1 MLNILI
7 ADDHELVRR
16 GIRQIL
22 LEEFSL
28 LKIDEVKDASSLVK
42 SALEANWD
50 LIISDIS
57 MPGGGGIDAL
67 PQILDKKPTQKI
79 LIISVYPAEQYII
92 QVLRAG
98 AFGFLNK
105 DTVPEE
111 LINAVKT
118 IFSGH
123 RYIHPSLSE
132 KMGDVIKEKVGL
144 LPHDLL
150 SYGERQVMRQLAS
163 GTPMHDITIKLN
175 ISSETL
181 HQYCRGIMD
190 KTGATTEN
198 EITYYVSKNIL

>member
-16 GIRQIL
+16 GIGQIL

-28 LKIDEVKDASSLVK
+28 LKLDEVKDT
-42 SALEANWD
+42 SALLQTGLEANWD

-57 MPGGGGIDAL
+57 MPGGGGIEAI
-67 PQILDKKPTQKI
+67 PQILKKKPAQKI

-105 DTVPEE
+105 DTIPEE

-123 RYIHPSLSE
+123 HYIHPALSE
-132 KMGDVIKEKVGL
+132 KMGSVIQEKIGL

-163 GTPMHDITIKLN
+163 GTPMHKITIKLN
-175 ISSETL
+175 ISSDTL

-198 EITYYVSKNIL
+198 EITNYVSKTNL